1 MTIRR
6 RQFRAI
12 GATVEK
18 LTKPVFGRRG
28 FGSPAIVNDWP
39 EIIGGILA
47 EHTFPER
54 IAYPTGK
61 RSEGTLHLKIDSAA
75 LALELQHLAPQIMER
90 VNTYFGFKAVA
101 DIRIL
106 QGPLPEKPEKKP
118 PPAPLDKAKRQEL
131 NKKLTLVTDPD
142 LKAALESL
150 GTEVIRDR

>member
-118 PPAPLDKAKRQEL
+118 PPSPLDVAKRLVL
-131 NKKLTLVTDPD
+131 NYKMNLITVADFNWSIDYLWTDF
-142 LKAALESL
+142 
-150 GTEVIRDR
+150 IRDR